1 MKRVMVL
8 SFYDVVIIGG
18 GPAGLTAAIY
28 SCRAGR
34 KTLLL
39 EKGAFGGQAVS
50 TEMIENYPGFP
61 EGISGFELMIN
72 FHKQA
77 ERFGC
82 DFLNS
87 EVLELETKGASKRV
101 ITSAGEVVGKA
112 IILAT
117 GSKPRELGIRGE
129 KEFHG
134 KGVSYCATCD
144 GFFYR
149 NKRVAVVGG
158 GDSAVKE
165 ALYLANMVREV
176 VIIHRRDKLR
186 ADKILGEKAL
196 ATPNI
201 KICWDTVV
209 DEIIGEDKIKAVKI
223 HNIKTQ
229 QTQGIDVDGVFM
241 YVGNQPNTEFLGEEL
256 QKNPQGYLITNEN
269 METSVPGVYAIGD
282 CREKLS
288 RQVATAVGDGA
299 LVFSAVEEYLHQKGT
314 VLLR

>member
-1 MKRVMVL
+1 MIAL
-8 SFYDVVIIGG
+8 SLYDVLIIGG

-28 SCRAGR
+28 ACRAGR

-39 EKGAFGGQAVS
+39 ERGAFGGQAIS
-50 TEMIENYPGFP
+50 TEIIENYPGFP
-61 EGISGFELMIN
+61 EGISGFELMLN

-82 DFLNS
+82 EFLNS
-87 EVLELETKGASKRV
+87 EVLGLETAGKSKKV
-101 ITSAGEVVGKA
+101 ITGEGEVIGKT
-112 IILAT
+112 IIIAT
-117 GSKPRELGIRGE
+117 GSKPRELGVRGE

-149 NKRVAVVGG
+149 NKKVAVIGG

-176 VIIHRRDKLR
+176 VIIHRRDQLR
-186 ADKILGEKAL
+186 ADKILADKAL

-201 KICWDTVV
+201 RICWDTVV
-209 DEIIGEDKIKAVKI
+209 DEIVGESKIQAVKV
-223 HNIKTQ
+223 HNVKTQ
-229 QTQGIDVDGVFM
+229 QTQEIGADGVFM
-241 YVGNQPNTEFLGEEL
+241 YVGSQPNTEFLGEEFE
-256 QKNPQGYLITNEN
+256 KNPQGYLLTAEN
-269 METSVPGVYAIGD
+269 LQTKVSGVFAIGD
-282 CREKLS
+282 CRQKLS

-299 LVFSAVEEYLHQKGT
+299 LVFAAIEEYLQQD
-314 VLLR
+314 

>member
-299 LVFSAVEEYLHQKGT
+299 LVFSAVEEYLHQD
-314 VLLR
+314 